1 MLSSTSNEKPTGIS
15 APSTTIKEGSLS
27 YYFNLHRESFFSPHD
42 APHSKHHIICTSSNL
57 NFFPSYP
64 NLAHATKRRSSS
76 ARTQSRPLLDGDE
89 GGTVAPLSW
98 LSTLFSRRKQPHNE
112 GSRHAC
118 KEGKCEPFPTETL
131 EWEPPRASSWEQLS
145 SWEKPSSSEWNLFST
160 EPQRASDA
168 DVHELRRTIA
178 AQAATDTDAHYK
190 KQETSSNIGQ
200 LHWAKS
206 LLTVKWAMKLR
217 RRLSKKRV
225 AEQGCG
231 DGEGEERATKEP
243 SPARDLEITNGQ
255 IKGEQER
262 ASLSQRELGA
272 TWSSHYSQ
280 SYGKVKC
287 NNNKLRSRSAH
298 HIRGEQG
305 LLRFYLT
312 PTRGI
317 KTGSRRP
324 RSHHR
329 LISEI

>member
-1 MLSSTSNEKPTGIS
+1 MLNSTSNEKPTGIS
-15 APSTTIKEGSLS
+15 QPSTTIKEGSLS
-27 YYFNLHRESFFSPHD
+27 YYFNLHRESFFSPHE

-64 NLAHATKRRSSS
+64 NLVHATKHRSSS
-76 ARTQSRPLLDGDE
+76 TRTQSRPLLDADE
-89 GGTVAPLSW
+89 GSTAAPLSW
-98 LSTLFSRRKQPHNE
+98 LSTLFSRRKQPHNT

-118 KEGKCEPFPTETL
+118 KEGKGEPFPTATL

-168 DVHELRRTIA
+168 DVHELRRTIE
-178 AQAATDTDAHYK
+178 AQAATDIDALCK
-190 KQETSSNIGQ
+190 KQETSSNGH
-200 LHWAKS
+200 LHWAKN

-225 AEQGCG
+225 AEQGRG
-231 DGEGEERATKEP
+231 DGEVDERATTGA
-243 SPARDLEITNGQ
+243 SSARELEITND
-255 IKGEQER
+255 R

-287 NNNKLRSRSAH
+287 SNIKLRSRSAH
-298 HIRGEQG
+298 HMRGDQG

-329 LISEI
+329 LNSEI